1 MLFLKL
7 YCPKPP
13 STELFTCIPRKS
25 GKHKIPACDLQ
36 VGQLGKV
43 LPTIPS
49 VSAGTM
55 IPHMLHWSTTGSRAK
70 LYFEGKK
77 GVRWLCPQYF
87 E

>member
-1 MLFLKL
+1 MKTGGATWFVVRR
-7 YCPKPP
+7 PNV
-13 STELFTCIPRKS
+13 S
-25 GKHKIPACDLQ
+25 ACDLQ